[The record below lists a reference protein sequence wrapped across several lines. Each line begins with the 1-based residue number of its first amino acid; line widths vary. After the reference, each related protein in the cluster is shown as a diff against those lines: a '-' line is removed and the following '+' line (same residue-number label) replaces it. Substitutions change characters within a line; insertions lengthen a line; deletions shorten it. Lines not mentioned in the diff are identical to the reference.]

1 MDQWI
6 QHSFVACVAGRV
18 VLISSEQPHSTR
30 EVVYSYA
37 HSDASSTFTGSK
49 PYTEKYQIRSYIV
62 PATQNLQSNSESKK
76 VAPSLDKWKKRCI
89 LDSQIHDCKWSVSL
103 FMLFTFWIIP
113 EEKGILYAW
122 LIASEYNSQYII
134 AQISLPEPG
143 WTLLYKI
150 EITKTWEDKSLQ
162 ARLYINCYNL
172 KKKEGNICD
181 KYIWSSGSDA

>member
-37 HSDASSTFTGSK
+37 YSDASSTFTGSK

-122 LIASEYNSQYII
+122 LIASEYNSQYIVK
-134 AQISLPEPG
+134 SKSCSVY
-143 WTLLYKI
+143 WCTLYRLK
-150 EITKTWEDKSLQ
+150 KSLCNENFGILL
-162 ARLYINCYNL
+162 AMCSNL
-172 KKKEGNICD
+172 NPMREILKQ
-181 KYIWSSGSDA
+181 